1 VVVIGRENTGIP
13 LSRNYGY
20 TLQTD
25 SNYLQI
31 RKGVCCFH
39 GTRELETTL
48 TIDISHFNIIP
59 DVNACLRTREK
70 YEMRR
75 LVQIVSAAFSN
86 PSTLLMVWV

>member
-1 VVVIGRENTGIP
+1 
-13 LSRNYGY
+13 
-20 TLQTD
+20 LQTD

-39 GTRELETTL
+39 DAWETTL
-48 TIDISHFNIIP
+48 TVDISHFNIIP
-59 DVNACLRTREK
+59 DVNARLRTREN